1 MEFQEDEEEE
11 ELGEEEGEILKHYQ
25 SVLMEVKTL
34 QLFLSRMK
42 GLTSNQ
48 SRHANMLEIG
58 RC

>member
-1 MEFQEDEEEE
+1 MEFQGDEEED
-11 ELGEEEGEILKHYQ
+11 ELVEEEGEMLKHYQ

-34 QLFLSRMK
+34 QLFLSSMK

-48 SRHANMLEIG
+48 SRHENMLEIG